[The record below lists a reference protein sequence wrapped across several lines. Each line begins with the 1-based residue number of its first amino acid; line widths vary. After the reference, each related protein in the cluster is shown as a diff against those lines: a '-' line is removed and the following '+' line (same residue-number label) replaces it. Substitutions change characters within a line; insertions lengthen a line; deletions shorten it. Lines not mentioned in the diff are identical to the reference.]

1 VKKIERS
8 AWNPPEMVVPHGAFS
23 HVVEVS
29 GVQRW
34 LFLTDKAS
42 VAADG
47 SLVGEGDAAA
57 QSQWVLELIG
67 IGLKSG
73 GATWANVVQMSTHLV
88 GRGSVAPFLETRDR
102 FFGEVYP
109 DGDYPANTLVVV
121 DGLVREEML
130 VAVTA
135 VAALP

>member
-1 VKKIERS
+1 MKKIERS

-23 HVVEVS
+23 RVVEVS

-73 GATWANVVQMSTHLV
+73 GATPSNPPCRPMNPS
-88 GRGSVAPFLETRDR
+88 
-102 FFGEVYP
+102 
-109 DGDYPANTLVVV
+109 
-121 DGLVREEML
+121 
-130 VAVTA
+130 
-135 VAALP
+135 

>member
-1 VKKIERS
+1 MNKIERT

-23 HVVEVS
+23 HVVGVS
-29 GVQRW
+29 GVQKW

-47 SLVGEGDAAA
+47 TLVGEGDAAA
-57 QSQWVLELIG
+57 QTQWVFELIG

-73 GATWANVVQMSTHLV
+73 GATWANVVQLSTHLV
-88 GRGSVAPFLETRDR
+88 GRSSVGPFLQTRDR
-102 FFGEVYP
+102 FFAEVYP
-109 DGDYPANTLVVV
+109 DGDFPANTLVVV
-121 DGLVREEML
+121 DGLVREGML